1 MTTITVATIRHN
13 PKLSKITTPEGDEFA
28 FWSDKADKL
37 GLEEGRSYNIEVN
50 HWEGKDGRTV
60 PVIVK
65 TKRVTLG
72 AQQRASADPVPF
84 QSGAYRPP
92 AGSALA
98 TPTQANSSFYRP
110 THPRDAQRMF
120 VTKLLGDALTA
131 KAVPFDLPNMTAAA
145 NVLMEVWRRTIGRE
159 EMPFEEAAE

>member
-1 MTTITVATIRHN
+1 MATITVASIRHN

-37 GLEEGRSYNIEVN
+37 GLEEGRTYNIEVN

-72 AQQRASADPVPF
+72 VQQRASAEPVPF
-84 QSGAYRPP
+84 TSGAFRPAP
-92 AGSALA
+92 GSPLA
-98 TPTQANSSFYRP
+98 TPQTNSNFYRP

-120 VTKLLGDALTA
+120 VTKLLGDALTS

-159 EMPFEEAAE
+159 EMPFTEAAE